1 MFKQLRSP
9 KGPAT
14 HELCCAAMLQ
24 VTQLEQNMNILVAL
38 MFALQLTL
46 AFLGA
51 IGSHT
56 FYTTRD
62 AGAWYLGRPG

>member
-1 MFKQLRSP
+1 
-9 KGPAT
+9 
-14 HELCCAAMLQ
+14 MLQ
-24 VTQLEQNMNILVAL
+24 VTQLEQNMNILVAF

-62 AGAWYLGRPG
+62 AGAWYLGKPG

>member
-1 MFKQLRSP
+1 MGAATPEVCRALR
-9 KGPAT
+9 
-14 HELCCAAMLQ
+14 HAAMLQ
-24 VTQLEQNMNILVAL
+24 VTQLEQNMNILVAF

-62 AGAWYLGRPG
+62 AGAWYLGKPG

>member
-1 MFKQLRSP
+1 M
-9 KGPAT
+9 GPAT
-14 HELCCAAMLQ
+14 HELCRAVRTAAMLQ
-24 VTQLEQNMNILVAL
+24 VTQLEQNMNVLVAL